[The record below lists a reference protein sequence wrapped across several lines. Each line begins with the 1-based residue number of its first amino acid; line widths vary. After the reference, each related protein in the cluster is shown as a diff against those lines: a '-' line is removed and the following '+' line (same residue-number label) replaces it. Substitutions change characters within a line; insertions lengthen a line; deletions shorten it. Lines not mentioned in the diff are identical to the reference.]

1 MSCAFAR
8 TLMPPSA
15 VPLRVSVVMPT
26 KNRPQFLVDAVRTL
40 LDQTAPPDELVIVDQ
55 SDDDEGVRRVAALVA
70 GVRAPRRPQLVHV
83 LDRAINGAAAARNA
97 GFDRATGDIVVC
109 CDDDVLA
116 EPTVIERLLAHYR
129 LAPEYAALAP
139 VITNYPPPSV
149 VRRIYRAMFCLGPF
163 RDERQPV
170 YWFWRRY
177 PTPARVPVRMFTG
190 AMMSFR
196 RAALDGLRFDARYRA
211 ASVGEDIDL
220 CWSLGARG
228 ARLAIATDTH
238 IVHNKAPRPA
248 VRPEAAQITSW
259 AFLYDKHVHKTAS
272 ARLAFAWYVT
282 GITLAAVGLAVRE
295 RTWAP
300 VGSALTGI
308 LDVFTDYA
316 RTTFLTPRRDKKA
329 RRVPLTASTR
339 R

>member
-1 MSCAFAR
+1 
-8 TLMPPSA
+8 
-15 VPLRVSVVMPT
+15 VSVVMPT

-40 LDQTAPPDELVIVDQ
+40 LDQTAPPDELVNVDQ
-55 SDDDEGVRRVAALVA
+55 SDDDEGVRRVAALGA
-70 GVRAPRRPQLVHV
+70 AVRAPRRPQLVHV

-196 RAALDGLRFDARYRA
+196 RSALEGLRHDARYKG

-220 CWSLGARG
+220 CWTLWRRG
-228 ARLAIATDTH
+228 ARLAIASDAH
-238 IVHNKAPRPA
+238 LVHSRAPRPA
-248 VRPEAAQITSW
+248 RRPEEAQIASW
-259 AFLYDKHVHKTAS
+259 GFLYQKHLPRTMATR
-272 ARLAFAWYVT
+272 AAFAWYVV
-282 GITLAAVGLAVRE
+282 GVFLGALINAVQE
-295 RTWAP
+295 RTLDP
-300 VGSALTGI
+300 LRSAVAG
-308 LDVFTDYA
+308 VRAVWTDYA
-316 RTTFLTPRRDKKA
+316 DSAFLAP
-329 RRVPLTASTR
+329 PSASAPAPS
-339 R
+339 

>member
-8 TLMPPSA
+8 TLMPPTA

-70 GVRAPRRPQLVHV
+70 AVRAPRRPQLVHV

-196 RAALDGLRFDARYRA
+196 RSALEGLRHDARYKG

-220 CWSLGARG
+220 CWTLWRRG
-228 ARLAIATDTH
+228 ARLAIATDAH
-238 IVHNKAPRPA
+238 IVHNRAPRPA
-248 VRPEAAQITSW
+248 RRPEEAQIASW
-259 AFLYDKHVHKTAS
+259 GFLYQKHLPRTTATR
-272 ARLAFAWYVT
+272 AAFAWYVV
-282 GITLAAVGLAVRE
+282 GVFLGALVNAVQERTLAPLRSAVAGVRAV
-295 RTWAP
+295 W
-300 VGSALTGI
+300 
-308 LDVFTDYA
+308 TDYA
-316 RTTFLTPRRDKKA
+316 DSAFLAP
-329 RRVPLTASTR
+329 PSASAPAPS
-339 R
+339 